1 MIDLHRFSD
10 ATKHAYDAAAYLSST
25 KAQEHVKSSLWC
37 SKSMVSWFPIK
48 TLKIPIIESAL
59 LLAHVSTVLGVLQVL
74 QQKLY
79 SGMIQKCFRQLN
91 RLCK

>member
-25 KAQEHVKSSLWC
+25 KAQEHVKS
-37 SKSMVSWFPIK
+37 MVFPIK
-48 TLKIPIIESAL
+48 TLKIPIVESAL
-59 LLAHVSTVLGVLQVL
+59 SLAHLVSTVLGVLQVL
-74 QQKLY
+74 QQKFY

-91 RLCK
+91 RLCT